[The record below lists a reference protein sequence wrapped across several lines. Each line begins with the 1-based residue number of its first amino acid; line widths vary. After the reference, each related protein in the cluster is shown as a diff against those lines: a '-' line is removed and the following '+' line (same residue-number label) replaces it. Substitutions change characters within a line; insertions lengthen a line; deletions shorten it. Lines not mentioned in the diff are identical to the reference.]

1 MNQMLVKRIVPVLV
15 VMHVLV
21 LHLNLLYKV
30 VTAPTPIP
38 SSNITE
44 EVIYLEPFVER
55 EKAPVLEMS
64 DIERVRK

>member
-1 MNQMLVKRIVPVLV
+1 M
-15 VMHVLV
+15 
-21 LHLNLLYKV
+21 
-30 VTAPTPIP
+30 
-38 SSNITE
+38 E